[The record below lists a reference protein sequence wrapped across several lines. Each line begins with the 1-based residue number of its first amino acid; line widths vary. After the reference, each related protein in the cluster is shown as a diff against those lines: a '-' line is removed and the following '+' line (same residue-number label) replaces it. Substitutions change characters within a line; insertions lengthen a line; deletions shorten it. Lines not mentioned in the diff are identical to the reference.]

1 MLRPASTRRDVREY
15 RQYST
20 EKQRRQPGCS
30 AGRVQWDRHHGL
42 LEGMVQ
48 RRPLRDGSAANDVK
62 LFVTGPFR
70 TRADRV
76 QLLGLGPGLYRCG
89 AFICAAL
96 SGALLALSFPSLG
109 HAAVAWVALV
119 PLLVILHSTRSL
131 GLAFGLG
138 LTTGAVHFAGTLPW
152 LTHVMVEF
160 GGFPLPVGVL
170 LNGLLVAYLALFP
183 AAFAVLVVL
192 LCARLGGWGLC
203 GAAPVWLTTELG
215 RLWLFGGFPWELL
228 GYSQTSVLP
237 VAQLASLFG
246 VHGVT
251 LLVVFI
257 NSAVAFALVGP
268 RVHRVPVL
276 AVATGVLGVVVL
288 CGAWRLTD
296 NHLVRDG
303 TPLRV
308 GLVQGNVAQPDK
320 WDPMMRSTILS
331 RYLDLSR
338 QSDMD
343 GARLII
349 WPESATPF
357 PFEDH
362 PDGEAV
368 RQLARDTG
376 AHVLFGSTQNRRDPV
391 PQVFN
396 AAFALRPDGETAAVY
411 HKMHLV
417 PFGEYVPFRWVLF
430 FASPLVEAVMDFS
443 PGASPVMLPIGS
455 HRISTAI
462 CYEIIYPGLV
472 RTFVRRGS
480 ELLTTITNDAW
491 YGRTAA
497 PHQHF
502 QQAAMRA
509 IEQGRYLVRAANT
522 GISGVVDPYGRVLAR
537 TALFETAALT
547 VDVRLLTGLTPY
559 GQMGDLLAYLCCA
572 LTLAAV
578 FAAWRT
584 RLGGG

>member
-1 MLRPASTRRDVREY
+1 MA
-15 RQYST
+15 
-20 EKQRRQPGCS
+20 
-30 AGRVQWDRHHGL
+30 
-42 LEGMVQ
+42 
-48 RRPLRDGSAANDVK
+48 
-62 LFVTGPFR
+62 
-70 TRADRV
+70 
-76 QLLGLGPGLYRCG
+76 QLLGLGLGRHRCL
-89 AFICAAL
+89 AFSGAAL

-109 HAAVAWVALV
+109 HPAAAWVALT
-119 PLLVILHSTRSL
+119 PLLVILHGTRSL

-152 LTHVMVEF
+152 LTEVMIEF
-160 GGFPLPVGVL
+160 GGFPLPVGLL

-192 LCARLGGWGLC
+192 LRVRFGEWGLL
-203 GAAPVWLTTELG
+203 GAAPVCWLTTELG

-237 VAQLASLFG
+237 VAQLASLAG

-257 NSAVAFALVGP
+257 NSAVALALVGP
-268 RVHRVPVL
+268 RVHRVRVL
-276 AVATGVLGVVVL
+276 AFATGVLGLVVL
-288 CGAWRLTD
+288 FGAWRLTD
-296 NHLVRDG
+296 NHLVRAG

-308 GLVQGNVAQPDK
+308 GLVQGNIAQPDK
-320 WDPMMRSTILS
+320 WDPLMRSTILS

-338 QSDMD
+338 QSAAD
-343 GARLII
+343 GARLIV

-357 PFEDH
+357 PFENH

-417 PFGEYVPFRWVLF
+417 PFGEYVPFRSLLF
-430 FASPLVEAVMDFS
+430 FASPLIETVMDFS
-443 PGASPVMLPIGS
+443 PGASPMTLPIGS
-455 HRISTAI
+455 HRVSTAI
-462 CYEIIYPGLV
+462 CYEIIYPALV
-472 RTFVRRGS
+472 RSSVQLGS

-491 YGRTAA
+491 YGRSAA

-502 QQAAMRA
+502 QQASMRA

-537 TALFETAALT
+537 SALFETTAMT
-547 VDVRLLTGLTPY
+547 EDVRLLTGLTPY
-559 GQMGDLLAYLCCA
+559 GRMGDLLAYLCCV

-578 FAAWRT
+578 FAVWRM
-584 RLGGG
+584 RVGGG

>member
-1 MLRPASTRRDVREY
+1 MLSFVTVVA
-15 RQYST
+15 
-20 EKQRRQPGCS
+20 
-30 AGRVQWDRHHGL
+30 
-42 LEGMVQ
+42 
-48 RRPLRDGSAANDVK
+48 RPLGFGPGRHRSAA
-62 LFVTGPFR
+62 FT
-70 TRADRV
+70 
-76 QLLGLGPGLYRCG
+76 
-89 AFICAAL
+89 CAAL
-96 SGALLALSFPSLG
+96 SGALLVLSFPSLG
-109 HAAVAWVALV
+109 HPAAAWVALT
-119 PLLVILHSTRSL
+119 PLLVVLHGTRSP

-152 LTHVMVEF
+152 LTQVMTEF
-160 GGFPLPVGVL
+160 GGVPLSVGVL

-183 AAFAVLVVL
+183 AAFAVMVVL
-192 LCARLGGWGLC
+192 LCGRLGGWALL

-215 RLWLFGGFPWELL
+215 RMWLFGGFPWELL

-257 NSAVAFALVGP
+257 NSAMALVLVGP
-268 RVHRVPVL
+268 SVHRVRVL

-288 CGAWRLTD
+288 FGAWRLMD
-296 NHLVRDG
+296 NRLVRDG

-308 GLVQGNVAQPDK
+308 GLVQGNIAQSDK
-320 WDPMMRSTILS
+320 WDPARRSTILS

-338 QSDMD
+338 QSAAD
-343 GARLII
+343 GAQLIV

-357 PFEDH
+357 SFETD
-362 PDGEAV
+362 PDGDAV

-376 AHVLFGSTQNRRDPV
+376 AHVLFGSTQRRRDPV
-391 PQVFN
+391 SRLFN
-396 AAFALRPDGETAAVY
+396 AAFLLRPDGETAAVY

-417 PFGEYVPFRWVLF
+417 PFGEYVPFRSVLF
-430 FASPLVEAVMDFS
+430 FASPLVEAVTDFS
-443 PGASPVMLPIGS
+443 PGASPVMLPIGT

-462 CYEIIYPGLV
+462 CYEIIYPELV
-472 RTFVRRGS
+472 RRFVRRGS

-491 YGRTAA
+491 YGRSAA

-537 TALFETAALT
+537 SALFETAVIT
-547 VDVRLLTGLTPY
+547 EEVRLLTGLTFY
-559 GQMGDLLAYLCCA
+559 GRMGDLLAYLCGV
-572 LTLAAV
+572 LTVITV
-578 FAAWRT
+578 FAAWRVGRRGAGSRPHGMT
-584 RLGGG
+584 GSLS

>member
-1 MLRPASTRRDVREY
+1 M
-15 RQYST
+15 
-20 EKQRRQPGCS
+20 
-30 AGRVQWDRHHGL
+30 
-42 LEGMVQ
+42 
-48 RRPLRDGSAANDVK
+48 
-62 LFVTGPFR
+62 
-70 TRADRV
+70 V
-76 QLLGLGPGLYRCG
+76 QLLGLGPGQHRCG
-89 AFICAAL
+89 AFLGAAL
-96 SGALLALSFPSLG
+96 SGALLALSFPTLG
-109 HAAVAWVALV
+109 HPVVAWVALT
-119 PLLVILHSTRSL
+119 PLLVVLHATRSL

-152 LTHVMVEF
+152 LTQVMIEF

-192 LCARLGGWGLC
+192 LRVRLGGWGLL

-257 NSAVAFALVGP
+257 NSAVALALVGP
-268 RVHRVPVL
+268 RLYRVRVL
-276 AVATGVLGVVVL
+276 AGAIGVLGGVVL
-288 CGAWRLTD
+288 FGAWRLTD

-308 GLVQGNVAQPDK
+308 GLVQGNIAQQDK
-320 WDPMMRSTILS
+320 WDPGMRSTILS

-338 QSDMD
+338 QSAAD
-343 GARLII
+343 GARLIV

-357 PFEDH
+357 PFEAH
-362 PDGEAV
+362 PDGNAV

-376 AHVLFGSTQNRRDPV
+376 VHVLFGSTQNRRAPV

-417 PFGEYVPFRWVLF
+417 PFGEYVPFRSLLF
-430 FASPLVEAVMDFS
+430 FASPLVEAVTDFT
-443 PGASPVMLPIGS
+443 PGVSPVTLPIGS
-455 HRISTAI
+455 HWISTAI

-472 RTFVRRGS
+472 RSFVQRGS

-491 YGRTAA
+491 YGRSAA

-537 TALFETAALT
+537 SALFETVVVT
-547 VDVRLLTGLTPY
+547 EDVRLLTGLTPY
-559 GQMGDLLAYLCCA
+559 GRMGDVLAYLCLVA
-572 LTLAAV
+572 TAAAV

-584 RLGGG
+584 

>member
-1 MLRPASTRRDVREY
+1 
-15 RQYST
+15 
-20 EKQRRQPGCS
+20 
-30 AGRVQWDRHHGL
+30 
-42 LEGMVQ
+42 
-48 RRPLRDGSAANDVK
+48 
-62 LFVTGPFR
+62 VT
-70 TRADRV
+70 
-76 QLLGLGPGLYRCG
+76 QLLGFGPGRHRG
-89 AFICAAL
+89 AAFTCAAL
-96 SGALLALSFPSLG
+96 SGALLTLSFPSFG
-109 HAAVAWVALV
+109 HPAAAWVALT
-119 PLLVILHSTRSL
+119 PLLVILHGTRSP

-152 LTHVMVEF
+152 LTQVMTEF

-183 AAFAVLVVL
+183 AAFAVMVVVVL
-192 LCARLGGWGLC
+192 RARSGEWGLLS
-203 GAAPVWLTTELG
+203 AAPVWLTTELG
-215 RLWLFGGFPWELL
+215 RMWLFGGFPWELL

-237 VAQLASLFG
+237 VSQLASLFG

-257 NSAVAFALVGP
+257 NSALALALVGP
-268 RVHRVPVL
+268 RAQRVRVL

-288 CGAWRLTD
+288 FGVWRLTD
-296 NHLVRDG
+296 NRLVRDG

-308 GLVQGNVAQPDK
+308 GLVQGNILQADK
-320 WDPMMRSTILS
+320 WDPAMRSTILR

-338 QSDMD
+338 QSAAD
-343 GARLII
+343 GARLIV

-357 PFEDH
+357 SFEDH
-362 PDGEAV
+362 PDGDAV

-376 AHVLFGSTQNRRDPV
+376 AHLLFGSTQSRRDPV
-391 PQVFN
+391 PRVFN
-396 AAFALRPDGETAAVY
+396 AAFVLRPDGETAAVY
-411 HKMHLV
+411 QKMHLV
-417 PFGEYVPFRWVLF
+417 PFGEYVPFRALLF
-430 FASPLVEAVMDFS
+430 FVSPLVESMVDFS
-443 PGASPVMLPIGS
+443 PGISPVIMPIGA

-472 RTFVRRGS
+472 RSFVRHGS

-491 YGRTAA
+491 YGRSAA

-509 IEQGRYLVRAANT
+509 IEQGRYLTRAANT

-537 TALFETAALT
+537 SALFETAVIT
-547 VDVRLLTGLTPY
+547 EEVRLLSGLTLY
-559 GQMGDLLAYLCCA
+559 GRIGDLLAYLCVV

-578 FAAWRT
+578 GAARCG
-584 RLGGG
+584 RL

>member
-1 MLRPASTRRDVREY
+1 MAQLR
-15 RQYST
+15 
-20 EKQRRQPGCS
+20 
-30 AGRVQWDRHHGL
+30 
-42 LEGMVQ
+42 
-48 RRPLRDGSAANDVK
+48 
-62 LFVTGPFR
+62 
-70 TRADRV
+70 
-76 QLLGLGPGLYRCG
+76 GLGPGRHRYW
-89 AFICAAL
+89 AFIGAAL
-96 SGALLALSFPSLG
+96 SGVLLALSFPSLG
-109 HAAVAWVALV
+109 HPVAAWVALT

-138 LTTGAVHFAGTLPW
+138 LTTGVVHFAGILPW
-152 LTHVMVEF
+152 LTQVMIEF

-192 LCARLGGWGLC
+192 LRVRLGEWGLF

-257 NSAVAFALVGP
+257 NSAVALALVGP
-268 RVHRVPVL
+268 RVHRVRLLV
-276 AVATGVLGVVVL
+276 VATGVLGVVVL
-288 CGAWRLTD
+288 FGVWRLTD
-296 NHLVRDG
+296 NRLVRDG

-308 GLVQGNVAQPDK
+308 GLVQGNIRQPDK
-320 WDPMMRSTILS
+320 WDPAMRSTILS

-338 QSDMD
+338 QSATA
-343 GARLII
+343 GARLIV
-349 WPESATPF
+349 WPEAAWP
-357 PFEDH
+357 DH
-362 PDGEAV
+362 RGFQADPSGEAV

-376 AHVLFGSTQNRRDPV
+376 AHVLFGSTETRRDPV
-391 PQVFN
+391 PKLFN
-396 AAFALRPDGETAAVY
+396 AAFAVRPDGEPAAVY

-417 PFGEYVPFRWVLF
+417 PFGEYVPFRSVLF
-430 FASPLVEAVMDFS
+430 FASPLVEAVTDFS
-443 PGASPVMLPIGS
+443 PGASPVTLPIGA

-472 RTFVRRGS
+472 RSFVRHGS

-491 YGRTAA
+491 YGRSAA

-522 GISGVVDPYGRVLAR
+522 GVSGVVDPYGRVLAR
-537 TALFETAALT
+537 SALFETVALT
-547 VDVRLLTGLTPY
+547 EDVRLLTGLTPY
-559 GQMGDLLAYLCCA
+559 GRMGDLLAYLCCV
-572 LTLAAV
+572 LTLTAV
-578 FAAWRT
+578 FAAWRVG
-584 RLGGG
+584 RGGPME